1 MQILRHRPPSVA
13 PLPHLSCPARH
24 RDAGRIYATDHRL
37 GPIGVG
43 DGPRVALRSNLVAD
57 GVRGANPGV
66 ASDGSVEQLA
76 KPRLRGVSHE
86 IAAFVFPVM
95 GVVAVLV
102 ARSPADK
109 AAVAVYAV
117 GVSALYATSACY
129 HRVSWAPP
137 SRRRMRRL
145 DHSMILVAIAST
157 YTPVAVVG
165 LPPTTAGVLLGV
177 VWGLA
182 VAGML
187 VCNLWLRA
195 PSWVMGAFYIGVGW
209 TAVAVLPS
217 LWAGLGEAA
226 FSLLVAGGAG
236 VLHRGVG
243 PVPTLAGPGAGR
255 VRLPRGVP
263 CSRAIGRSVVL
274 HRRHHGRHP
283 RLRRG
288 AFVTGYSVA
297 APRLDHI
304 FLR

>member
-1 MQILRHRPPSVA
+1 MLLRCGTGRG
-13 PLPHLSCPARH
+13 PLGSIVPYHH
-24 RDAGRIYATDHRL
+24 
-37 GPIGVG
+37 GPGSMGVG

-57 GVRGANPGV
+57 GVSGANPVV

-102 ARSPADK
+102 ARSPADR
-109 AAVAVYAV
+109 AAVAVYTV

-129 HRVSWAPP
+129 HRVNWAPS

-145 DHSMILVAIAST
+145 DNSMILVAIAST
-157 YTPVAVVG
+157 YTPIAVVG

-187 VCNLWLRA
+187 VRNLWLSA

-209 TAVAVLPS
+209 TAVAVLPG
-217 LWAGLGEAA
+217 LWAGLGAAA
-226 FSLLVAGGAG
+226 FSLLVAGGLVYSAG
-236 VLHRGVG
+236 ALVLLRHWPD
-243 PVPTLAGPGAGR
+243 PVPAVFGYHEVFHALVLLAGLLFYI
-255 VRLPRGVP
+255 VVILVVTRG
-263 CSRAIGRSVVL
+263 
-274 HRRHHGRHP
+274 
-283 RLRRG
+283 
-288 AFVTGYSVA
+288 
-297 APRLDHI
+297 
-304 FLR
+304 